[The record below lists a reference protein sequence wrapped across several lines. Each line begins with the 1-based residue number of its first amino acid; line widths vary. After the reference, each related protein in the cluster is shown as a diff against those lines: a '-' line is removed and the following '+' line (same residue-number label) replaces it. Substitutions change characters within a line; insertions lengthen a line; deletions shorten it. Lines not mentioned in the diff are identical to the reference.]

1 MTFASPMGLWFL
13 LAALP
18 VLALHLLK
26 PRRAEVTVS
35 SSMLWEDQTVGA
47 TAATPWQRIPPTLLL
62 LLQLL
67 LVVLGALLLAD
78 PVVRQEAGLAEHT
91 VVVLDTSASMGS
103 IDGSPDRLADAQAEA
118 IALFDEIPRGGRV
131 SLVTAGP
138 TPRVRVSATTDRDAF
153 DGAVRA
159 IRISDGPAD
168 LRAAMALADGLETPD
183 AQLGIVLISDGAH
196 TDVELAALPT
206 GVTHRLVGTTDV
218 NHAITSLQVERTPD
232 GLDVTVVSEVTGGG
246 AVAVPLRF
254 DVDDVTRA
262 VIDVEIEPDRPT
274 VTKVP
279 LPAGERVI
287 ARLGGDDLLAIDN
300 TAYAVTRSRSDL
312 AVSIHGELDPFLQTL
327 LDVVPGVEVVD
338 PNVDTPEVSIFSGV
352 PVPDDITRPFIAI
365 APVGGAPG
373 VTVEGDVENPA
384 VTLVRSADPLLTGL
398 DLSRLRIAAAQQ
410 VSSPTAEVLVAA
422 EGAPLVLRG
431 QRGGVPFLYL
441 AFEVSDS
448 TLPIELAF
456 PVLGQRMLEELSGA
470 VTIPPALE
478 VGDPIVP
485 PAGREAIITA
495 PNGTE
500 RVRPAG
506 AGALTADRPGFWTV
520 QPTDGALRTVAVS
533 LGAEESRVDP
543 LPVAPTDPRPLRPG
557 EDPPQSERSWRW
569 VVALIAVA
577 IGVFEWLESR
587 RRRGV
592 PRWQWRTA
600 SVLRVASVALVVLAL
615 LGASIPLRSD
625 DVSTVFVLDRSDSVG
640 RLGATV
646 GLNAS
651 QQAAIG
657 APDDARLGVV
667 VSGDGARIEQ
677 LLVPAGQSTGLSA
690 AAIDGDRSD
699 LAAGLRL
706 AGALLPEDTKRRVVV
721 VSDGRAT
728 VGDAEAEAAVLGER
742 GIPVDYILLEPAEGA
757 DAAVVG
763 VAAPSQIDEGAQV
776 PIEVIVESTAQ
787 QPALVT
793 LRRNGEPVGTLDV
806 LLEVGTNRFTFT
818 DDPGDTGVISYS
830 ATVDTAGDSRPQ
842 NDTARTTVD
851 IDGPAQVLLVEGTA
865 EAGDA
870 LDIALRSTG
879 LEVDVISAEALPSLD
894 QLIAYDSIVLA
905 DVSLD
910 QLSDDQIQS
919 VVTATRQLGRG
930 LLTIGGPQSYGMG
943 SYRDSELEQ
952 VLPVISDV
960 LDPQRLRQVAQ
971 VMALDTSESMGEC
984 HCADGFEQPMGDA
997 GGVNKTEIARAG
1009 AARAI
1014 SNLNAN
1020 DEIGVLAVDTQ
1031 ERWLIDLQ
1039 QLPSDDVINSGLAE
1053 AVPSGNTEL
1062 SGTLPTAA
1070 DALRQSNA
1078 ALKHII
1084 LFTDGF
1090 TSQGDLERMRTQAAD
1105 IRADGITVSVVA
1117 TGEGAARELAAIAEA
1132 GGGRFYP
1139 GRDLTR
1145 IPEILV
1151 QESILASRQFITEGE
1166 FLPVITDSSPVVDSL
1181 SESPPLLGYV
1191 ATTSKDT
1198 SRTLLRIGPE
1208 EDPLLASWQV
1218 GLGRATSWT
1227 SDASPRWSQ
1236 FWTGWDGYVDF
1247 WSSVVRDTFPVQTS
1261 GAVRT
1266 SVDGD
1271 TLRIRAEAEPGQG
1284 RVDAIVSTPDG
1295 DQTDVRLREVAPG
1308 IFEGEVSAD
1317 GAGTYAV
1324 GVSGTTETGSQTLGS
1339 AIASVSY
1346 AAEYRPGPA
1355 DETLLQRISE
1365 VSGGRGAIDAAQ
1377 AFDADALVSGRRSI
1391 DLANWFLLAAALA
1404 WLAAVVFSRLWLRRS
1419 QVSLAEAAAPSVPND
1434 TPRPRRGFRRS
1445 AGADTGNVQQAEP
1458 AERPLRSWERVP
1470 KTERPRRMPPPPNPS
1485 APGSTPTPPPP
1496 PSAPPP
1502 PPPSAAT
1509 VNELLKARRER
1520 NDE

>member
-1 MTFASPMGLWFL
+1 MVPA
-13 LAALP
+13 
-18 VLALHLLK
+18 
-26 PRRAEVTVS
+26 S
-35 SSMLWEDQTVGA
+35 SSC
-47 TAATPWQRIPPTLLL
+47 
-62 LLQLL
+62 
-67 LVVLGALLLAD
+67 
-78 PVVRQEAGLAEHT
+78 
-91 VVVLDTSASMGS
+91 S
-103 IDGSPDRLADAQAEA
+103 
-118 IALFDEIPRGGRV
+118 
-131 SLVTAGP
+131 
-138 TPRVRVSATTDRDAF
+138 
-153 DGAVRA
+153 
-159 IRISDGPAD
+159 
-168 LRAAMALADGLETPD
+168 
-183 AQLGIVLISDGAH
+183 
-196 TDVELAALPT
+196 
-206 GVTHRLVGTTDV
+206 
-218 NHAITSLQVERTPD
+218 
-232 GLDVTVVSEVTGGG
+232 
-246 AVAVPLRF
+246 
-254 DVDDVTRA
+254 
-262 VIDVEIEPDRPT
+262 
-274 VTKVP
+274 
-279 LPAGERVI
+279 
-287 ARLGGDDLLAIDN
+287 
-300 TAYAVTRSRSDL
+300 Y
-312 AVSIHGELDPFLQTL
+312 
-327 LDVVPGVEVVD
+327 
-338 PNVDTPEVSIFSGV
+338 
-352 PVPDDITRPFIAI
+352 
-365 APVGGAPG
+365 
-373 VTVEGDVENPA
+373 
-384 VTLVRSADPLLTGL
+384 
-398 DLSRLRIAAAQQ
+398 
-410 VSSPTAEVLVAA
+410 
-422 EGAPLVLRG
+422 
-431 QRGGVPFLYL
+431 
-441 AFEVSDS
+441 
-448 TLPIELAF
+448 
-456 PVLGQRMLEELSGA
+456 
-470 VTIPPALE
+470 
-478 VGDPIVP
+478 
-485 PAGREAIITA
+485 
-495 PNGTE
+495 
-500 RVRPAG
+500 RPAS
-506 AGALTADRPGFWTV
+506 RPAW
-520 QPTDGALRTVAVS
+520 
-533 LGAEESRVDP
+533 
-543 LPVAPTDPRPLRPG
+543 
-557 EDPPQSERSWRW
+557 
-569 VVALIAVA
+569 
-577 IGVFEWLESR
+577 
-587 RRRGV
+587 
-592 PRWQWRTA
+592 
-600 SVLRVASVALVVLAL
+600 
-615 LGASIPLRSD
+615 
-625 DVSTVFVLDRSDSVG
+625 
-640 RLGATV
+640 
-646 GLNAS
+646 
-651 QQAAIG
+651 
-657 APDDARLGVV
+657 
-667 VSGDGARIEQ
+667 
-677 LLVPAGQSTGLSA
+677 
-690 AAIDGDRSD
+690 
-699 LAAGLRL
+699 
-706 AGALLPEDTKRRVVV
+706 
-721 VSDGRAT
+721 
-728 VGDAEAEAAVLGER
+728 
-742 GIPVDYILLEPAEGA
+742 
-757 DAAVVG
+757 
-763 VAAPSQIDEGAQV
+763 GAQV

-894 QLIAYDSIVLA
+894 HLIAYDSIVLA

-1181 SESPPLLGYV
+1181 SVSPPLLGYV

-1284 RVDAIVSTPDG
+1284 RVDAIV
-1295 DQTDVRLREVAPG
+1295 R
-1308 IFEGEVSAD
+1308 
-1317 GAGTYAV
+1317 
-1324 GVSGTTETGSQTLGS
+1324 GS

-1419 QVSLAEAAAPSVPND
+1419 QVSLAEAGAPSVPND

>member
-1 MTFASPMGLWFL
+1 MGLLFL

-35 SSMLWEDQTVGA
+35 SSMLWEDETVGA
-47 TAATPWQRIPPTLLL
+47 TAASPWQRLPPTLLL

-78 PVVRQEAGLAEHT
+78 PVVRGDAGLAEHT

-103 IDGSPDRLADAQAEA
+103 LDGEPDRFVDAQTQA
-118 IALFDEIPRGGRV
+118 IALFQEIPRGGRV

-138 TPRVRVSATTDRDAF
+138 TPRVRVSATSDVETF
-153 DGAVRA
+153 EGAVRA
-159 IRISDGPAD
+159 VRLSDGPAD

-196 TDVELAALPT
+196 TAAELAALPT
-206 GVTHRLVGTTDV
+206 GVTHRLVGSTDV
-218 NHAITSLQVERTPD
+218 NHAITSLQVTRTED
-232 GLDVTVVSEVTGGG
+232 GLEVTAISEVTGGG

-262 VIDVEIEPDRPT
+262 VIDIEIEPGTPT
-274 VTKVP
+274 ITQVP
-279 LPAGERVI
+279 LPDGERVI

-300 TAYAVTRSRSDL
+300 TAYAVTRSRTDL
-312 AVSIHGELDPFLQTL
+312 AVSVHGELDPFLQTL
-327 LDVVPGVEVVD
+327 LGVVPGVELVD
-338 PNVDTPEVSIFSGV
+338 PEVDTPEISIYSGV
-352 PVPDDITRPFIAI
+352 AVPEDITRPFIAI
-365 APVGGAPG
+365 APPAGVPG
-373 VTVEGDVENPA
+373 VTVVGDVENPA

-398 DLSRLRIAAAQQ
+398 DLSRLRIANAQQ

-441 AFEVSDS
+441 SFAVGDS
-448 TLPIELAF
+448 TLPVELAF

-470 VTIPPALE
+470 VIIPAALE

-485 PAGREAIITA
+485 PAGRDVTITA

-500 RVRPAG
+500 RVRAAG
-506 AGALTADRPGFWTV
+506 SGSLVADRPGFWTI

-533 LGAEESRVDP
+533 LGPEESQVDP

-557 EDPPQSERSWRW
+557 EDPPQSENSWRW
-569 VVALIAVA
+569 LVAVIALA

-600 SVLRVASVALVVLAL
+600 SVLRIAAAAMVILAL
-615 LGASIPLRSD
+615 LGASLPLRSD

-640 RLGATV
+640 RLGTTV

-651 QQAAIG
+651 QRSAVA
-657 APDDARLGVV
+657 APDDGRLGVV

-677 LLVPAGQSTGLSA
+677 LLVPVDQATGLSTA
-690 AAIDGDRSD
+690 TIDGDRSD

-721 VSDGRAT
+721 VSDGRVT
-728 VGDAEAEAAVLGER
+728 TGDAESEAAALGER

-763 VAAPSQIDEGAQV
+763 LSAPSQVDEGAQV
-776 PIEVIVESTAQ
+776 PIEITIESTAE

-793 LRRNGEPVGTLDV
+793 LRRNGEPIGSIDTL
-806 LLEVGTNRFTFT
+806 LQVGTNRVTFT
-818 DDPGDTGVISYS
+818 DDPGDTGVVSYS
-830 ATVDTAGDSRPQ
+830 ATVDTAGDARPQ

-851 IDGPAQVLLVEGTA
+851 IDGPAQVLLVEGTS

-870 LDIALRSTG
+870 LDLALRSSG
-879 LEVDVISAEALPSLD
+879 LEVDVIDAAAVPALD
-894 QLIAYDSIVLA
+894 QLIAYDSVILA
-905 DVSLD
+905 DVSLG

-919 VVTATRQLGRG
+919 IATATQQLGRG
-930 LLTIGGPQSYGMG
+930 LVTIGGPQSYGMG
-943 SYRDSELEQ
+943 SYRNSELEQ

-984 HCADGFEQPMGDA
+984 HCADGFENPTGEF
-997 GGVNKTEIARAG
+997 GGVNKTAIARAG

-1014 SNLNAN
+1014 ANLNAN

-1039 QLPSDDVINSGLAE
+1039 QLPSDDVIDSGLAQ

-1062 SGTLPTAA
+1062 AGTLPTAA
-1070 DALRQSNA
+1070 DALRESNA

-1090 TSQGDLERMRTQAAD
+1090 TSEGDLELMRQQAAD
-1105 IRADGITVSVVA
+1105 IRAEGVTISVVA
-1117 TGEGAARELAAIAEA
+1117 TGEGAANQLAAIAEA

-1151 QESILASRQFITEGE
+1151 QESVLASRQFINEGE
-1166 FLPVITDSSPVVDSL
+1166 FLPIVTDTSPVVDGL
-1181 SESPPLLGYV
+1181 SESPALLGYV

-1198 SRTLLRIGPE
+1198 ARTLLRIGPD
-1208 EDPLLASWQV
+1208 EDPLLASWRI

-1247 WSSVVRDTFPVQTS
+1247 WGGVVRDTFPVQTT

-1271 TLRIRAEAEPGQG
+1271 TLRIRAEATAGQG

-1295 DQTDVRLREVAPG
+1295 DQTDVRLREVSPG
-1308 IFEGEVSAD
+1308 VFEGEVSAD

-1324 GVSGTTETGSQTLGS
+1324 GVSGTGASGEETLGS

-1355 DETLLQRISE
+1355 DEALLQRLSE
-1365 VSGGRGAIDAAQ
+1365 LSGGRGAIDAAQ
-1377 AFDADALVSGRRSI
+1377 AFDADELVSGRRSI
-1391 DLANWFLLAAALA
+1391 DLANWFLIAATLA
-1404 WLAAVVFSRLWLRRS
+1404 WLAAVVFSRLWLRRT
-1419 QVSLAEAAAPSVPND
+1419 QVALSEVPAAAPKRRD
-1434 TPRPRRGFRRS
+1434 TPRSRRAAARS
-1445 AGADTGNVQQAEP
+1445 AAEP
-1458 AERPLRSWERVP
+1458 STNAPTGSAAP
-1470 KTERPRRMPPPPNPS
+1470 SASPPAAAPPPQAPPS
-1485 APGSTPTPPPP
+1485 PPPP
-1496 PSAPPP
+1496 PAA
-1502 PPPSAAT
+1502 SAAT
-1509 VNELLKARRER
+1509 VNELLKARRKK
-1520 NDE
+1520 DDS